1 VHVLLVLLLLC
12 EEKSPNYLGLQCA
25 RYIGIQNKIIVVL
38 VAISLYFKASD
49 LLYSLTVEMVT
60 SGLKFHRS
68 EFFSSP
74 SPMMGGGGDEG
85 CQSLSKILLT
95 NITLHRVK
103 RK

>member
-1 VHVLLVLLLLC
+1 MVPVEQKILLLC

-74 SPMMGGGGDEG
+74 SPMMGGGRMKAVKV
-85 CQSLSKILLT
+85 CQKFYLQI
-95 NITLHRVK
+95 
-103 RK
+103 